1 MRPSPP
7 KPTPPGSHPKP
18 PTPPPTLSGAEP
30 QAKTAWDNSTQALAR
45 NTLVAGSQQLGLALS
60 DVQID
65 ALMAYLGLLHK
76 WSKVYNLTAVRD
88 PLEMVTLHLLDSL
101 AVIPA
106 LLRHLATPHNP
117 TAERAALAGQSTSTS
132 TSTSPSPSPS
142 PVPVPVPASASL
154 AASSASKPAQAPFIR
169 LLDVGS
175 GAGLPGVVIA
185 IACPHIQ
192 VTCIDAVSKKAAFVQ
207 QVAAS
212 LGLSHL
218 RGLHQRI
225 EQLDTPHDLVC
236 SRAFASLADFVH
248 GSAKALAPG
257 GVWLAL
263 KGKTP
268 AEELSAL
275 GPEVAVFHVEQLQV
289 PGLDAQRCLV
299 WMRPATAP

>member
-7 KPTPPGSHPKP
+7 KPTPPGQQAKASTPKP
-18 PTPPPTLSGAEP
+18 ASPGAKPTT
-30 QAKTAWDNSTQALAR
+30 KTPWDDSTQALAR
-45 NTLVAGSQQLGLALS
+45 NTLQTGSQQLGVALS
-60 DVQID
+60 EAQTD
-65 ALMAYLGLLHK
+65 ALIGYLGLLHK

-101 AVIPA
+101 AVVPA
-106 LLRHLATPHNP
+106 LLRHLDTPAN
-117 TAERAALAGQSTSTS
+117 
-132 TSTSPSPSPS
+132 
-142 PVPVPVPASASL
+142 
-154 AASSASKPAQAPFIR
+154 KPAQPMR

-175 GAGLPGVVIA
+175 GAGLPGVVLA

-192 VTCIDAVSKKAAFVQ
+192 VTCLDAVAKKAAFVQ

-212 LGLSHL
+212 LGLANL

-225 EQLDTPHDLVC
+225 EHMDTTHAVVC
-236 SRAFASLADFVH
+236 SRAFASLADFVR

-263 KGKTP
+263 KGKAPT
-268 AEELSAL
+268 EELSAL
-275 GPEVAVFHVEQLQV
+275 GPEVDVFHVEQLLV

-299 WMRPATAP
+299 WMRPALTR

>member
-7 KPTPPGSHPKP
+7 KPTPPGQQAKASTPKP
-18 PTPPPTLSGAEP
+18 ASPGAKPTT
-30 QAKTAWDNSTQALAR
+30 KTPWDDSTQALAR
-45 NTLVAGSQQLGLALS
+45 NTLQTGSQQLGVALS
-60 DVQID
+60 EAQTD
-65 ALMAYLGLLHK
+65 ALIGYLGLLHK

-101 AVIPA
+101 AVVPA
-106 LLRHLATPHNP
+106 LLRYQDT
-117 TAERAALAGQSTSTS
+117 
-132 TSTSPSPSPS
+132 
-142 PVPVPVPASASL
+142 PAST
-154 AASSASKPAQAPFIR
+154 PAQPMR

-192 VTCIDAVSKKAAFVQ
+192 VTCLDAVAKKAAFVQ

-212 LGLSHL
+212 LGLANL

-225 EQLDTPHDLVC
+225 EHMDTAHAVVC

-263 KGKTP
+263 KGKAPT
-268 AEELSAL
+268 EELSAL
-275 GPEVAVFHVEQLQV
+275 VPEVDVFHVEQLLV
-289 PGLDAQRCLV
+289 PGLDARRCLV
-299 WMRPATAP
+299 WMRPTPLR

>member
-1 MRPSPP
+1 MRSSTSKP
-7 KPTPPGSHPKP
+7 KPPGSQAKP
-18 PTPPPTLSGAEP
+18 PTPAPPTLSGAEP
-30 QAKTAWDNSTQALAR
+30 TAKAAWDNSTQALAR

-60 DVQID
+60 DAQID

-106 LLRHLATPHNP
+106 LLRHLATPHNA
-117 TAERAALAGQSTSTS
+117 TERAALAGQSTSTS
-132 TSTSPSPSPS
+132 TSTSPSPSPG
-142 PVPVPVPASASL
+142 PASASL
-154 AASSASKPAQAPFIR
+154 AAASAGKPAQAQPNR

-192 VTCIDAVSKKAAFVQ
+192 VTCIDAVAKKAAFVQ

-212 LGLSHL
+212 LRLANL

-225 EQLDTPHDLVC
+225 EHMDTAHAVVC
-236 SRAFASLADFVH
+236 SRAFASLADFVR

-263 KGKTP
+263 KGKAPT
-268 AEELSAL
+268 EELSAL
-275 GPEVAVFHVEQLQV
+275 GPEVDVFHVEQLLV
-289 PGLDAQRCLV
+289 PGLDARRCLV
-299 WMRPATAP
+299 WMRPTPLR

>member
-7 KPTPPGSHPKP
+7 KPTPPGQQAKASTPKP
-18 PTPPPTLSGAEP
+18 ASPGAKPTT
-30 QAKTAWDNSTQALAR
+30 KTPWDDSTQALAR
-45 NTLVAGSQQLGLALS
+45 NTLQTGSQQLGVALS
-60 DVQID
+60 EAQTD
-65 ALMAYLGLLHK
+65 ALIGYLGLLHK

-101 AVIPA
+101 AVVPA
-106 LLRHLATPHNP
+106 LLRHLDTPAN
-117 TAERAALAGQSTSTS
+117 T
-132 TSTSPSPSPS
+132 
-142 PVPVPVPASASL
+142 
-154 AASSASKPAQAPFIR
+154 PAQPLR

-175 GAGLPGVVIA
+175 GAGLPGVVLA

-192 VTCIDAVSKKAAFVQ
+192 VTCLDAVAKKAAFVQ

-212 LGLSHL
+212 LGLANL

-225 EQLDTPHDLVC
+225 EHMDTTHAVVC
-236 SRAFASLADFVH
+236 SRAFASLADFVR

-263 KGKTP
+263 KGKAPT
-268 AEELSAL
+268 EELSAL
-275 GPEVAVFHVEQLQV
+275 GPEVDVFHVEQLLV

-299 WMRPATAP
+299 WMRPALTR

>member
-1 MRPSPP
+1 MRSSTSKP
-7 KPTPPGSHPKP
+7 KPPGSQAKP
-18 PTPPPTLSGAEP
+18 PTPAPPTLSGAEP
-30 QAKTAWDNSTQALAR
+30 TAKAAWDNSTQALAR
-45 NTLVAGSQQLGLALS
+45 NTLVAGSQHLGVALS
-60 DVQID
+60 DAQTD
-65 ALMAYLGLLHK
+65 ALMGYLGLLHK

-106 LLRHLATPHNP
+106 LLRHLATPHNA
-117 TAERAALAGQSTSTS
+117 TERAALAGQSTSTS
-132 TSTSPSPSPS
+132 PSPG
-142 PVPVPVPASASL
+142 PASASL
-154 AASSASKPAQAPFIR
+154 AAASAGKPAQAQPNR

-212 LGLSHL
+212 LGLAHL

-225 EQLDTPHDLVC
+225 EQLDAPHDLVC
-236 SRAFASLADFVH
+236 SRAFAALADFVQ
-248 GSAKALAPG
+248 GSAKALAAG

-268 AEELSAL
+268 TEELSAL
-275 GPEVAVFHVEQLQV
+275 GREVDVFHVEQLKV

-299 WMRPATAP
+299 WMRPSAAP

>member
-1 MRPSPP
+1 MRANPP
-7 KPTPPGSHPKP
+7 KPKPPGSQAKH
-18 PTPPPTLSGAEP
+18 PTPAPPTLSGAEP
-30 QAKTAWDNSTQALAR
+30 PAKTPWDSNTQAVAR
-45 NTLVAGSQQLGLALS
+45 NTLQAGSQQLGVALS
-60 DVQID
+60 EAQTD
-65 ALMAYLGLLHK
+65 ALMGYLGLLHK

-101 AVIPA
+101 AVVPA
-106 LLRHLATPHNP
+106 LLRYLDI
-117 TAERAALAGQSTSTS
+117 
-132 TSTSPSPSPS
+132 
-142 PVPVPVPASASL
+142 PAST
-154 AASSASKPAQAPFIR
+154 PAQPMR

-192 VTCIDAVSKKAAFVQ
+192 VTCLDAVAKKAAFVQ

-212 LGLSHL
+212 LGLANL

-225 EQLDTPHDLVC
+225 EHMDTTHAVVC
-236 SRAFASLADFVH
+236 SRAFASLADFVR

-263 KGKTP
+263 KGKAPT
-268 AEELSAL
+268 EELSAL
-275 GPEVAVFHVEQLQV
+275 GPEVDVFHVEQLLV

-299 WMRPATAP
+299 WMRPNPPR

>member
-1 MRPSPP
+1 M
-7 KPTPPGSHPKP
+7 
-18 PTPPPTLSGAEP
+18 
-30 QAKTAWDNSTQALAR
+30 
-45 NTLVAGSQQLGLALS
+45 VAGGQQLGLALT
-60 DVQID
+60 DPQID
-65 ALMAYLGLLHK
+65 ALMGYVGLLHK

-101 AVIPA
+101 AVVPA
-106 LLRHLATPHNP
+106 LLRHLATPHNA
-117 TAERAALAGQSTSTS
+117 TERAALAGPSTSTS

-142 PVPVPVPASASL
+142 PVPVPASAS
-154 AASSASKPAQAPFIR
+154 AAEGQSIR

-192 VTCIDAVSKKAAFVQ
+192 VTCIDAVAKKVAFVQ

-212 LGLSHL
+212 LGLAHL

-236 SRAFASLADFVH
+236 SRAFASLADFVQ
-248 GSAKALAPG
+248 GSAIALAPG

-268 AEELSAL
+268 TEEMSAL
-275 GPEVAVFHVEQLQV
+275 GPDVDVFHVEQLQV

-299 WMRPATAP
+299 WMRRATAP

>member
-1 MRPSPP
+1 MRSSTSKP
-7 KPTPPGSHPKP
+7 KPPGSQAKP
-18 PTPPPTLSGAEP
+18 PTPAPPTLSGAEP
-30 QAKTAWDNSTQALAR
+30 TAKAAWDNSTQALAR
-45 NTLVAGSQQLGLALS
+45 NTLVAGSQQLSLALS
-60 DVQID
+60 DAQID

-106 LLRHLATPHNP
+106 LLRHLATPHNA
-117 TAERAALAGQSTSTS
+117 TERAALAGQSTSTS
-132 TSTSPSPSPS
+132 PSPG
-142 PVPVPVPASASL
+142 PASASL
-154 AASSASKPAQAPFIR
+154 AAASAGKPAQAQPNR

-212 LGLSHL
+212 LGLAHL

-225 EQLDTPHDLVC
+225 EQLDAPHDLVC
-236 SRAFASLADFVH
+236 SRAFASLADFVQ
-248 GSAKALAPG
+248 GSAKALAAG

-268 AEELSAL
+268 TEELSAL
-275 GPEVAVFHVEQLQV
+275 GGEVDVFHVEQLKV

-299 WMRPATAP
+299 WMRPSAAP

>member
-7 KPTPPGSHPKP
+7 KPTPPGQQAKASTPKP
-18 PTPPPTLSGAEP
+18 ASPGAKPTT
-30 QAKTAWDNSTQALAR
+30 KTPWDDSTQALAR
-45 NTLVAGSQQLGLALS
+45 NTLQTGSQQLGVALS
-60 DVQID
+60 EAQTD
-65 ALMAYLGLLHK
+65 ALIGYLGLLHK

-101 AVIPA
+101 AVVPA
-106 LLRHLATPHNP
+106 LLRHLDTPAN
-117 TAERAALAGQSTSTS
+117 
-132 TSTSPSPSPS
+132 
-142 PVPVPVPASASL
+142 
-154 AASSASKPAQAPFIR
+154 KPAQPMR

-175 GAGLPGVVIA
+175 GAGLPGVVLA

-192 VTCIDAVSKKAAFVQ
+192 VTCLDAVAKKAAFVQ

-212 LGLSHL
+212 LGLAHL

-225 EQLDTPHDLVC
+225 EQIDTSHDLVC

-268 AEELSAL
+268 TEELSVL
-275 GPEVAVFHVEQLQV
+275 GPEVDVFHVEQLQV

-299 WMRPATAP
+299 WMRPTPPR

>member
-1 MRPSPP
+1 
-7 KPTPPGSHPKP
+7 
-18 PTPPPTLSGAEP
+18 
-30 QAKTAWDNSTQALAR
+30 
-45 NTLVAGSQQLGLALS
+45 LVAGGQQLGLALT
-60 DVQID
+60 DTQID
-65 ALMAYLGLLHK
+65 ALMGYLGLLHK

-101 AVIPA
+101 AVVPA
-106 LLRHLATPHNP
+106 LLRHLGTSHNP
-117 TAERAALAGQSTSTS
+117 IVERAALAGGSTSTS
-132 TSTSPSPSPS
+132 TSTSPSPSPAPAPPPS
-142 PVPVPVPASASL
+142 PGPGPGEPTSASP
-154 AASSASKPAQAPFIR
+154 AATSATTPARAFR

-212 LGLSHL
+212 LGLPHL

-263 KGKTP
+263 KGKAPT
-268 AEELSAL
+268 EEMSAL
-275 GPEVAVFHVEQLQV
+275 GTEVAVFHVEQLQV
-289 PGLDAQRCLV
+289 PGLDAQRCLI
-299 WMRPATAP
+299 WMHPALSR

>member
-1 MRPSPP
+1 LRHSPPQPMAPGSRP
-7 KPTPPGSHPKP
+7 KPTSPP
-18 PTPPPTLSGAEP
+18 PTPVGSEP
-30 QAKTAWDNSTQALAR
+30 QAKAAWDPGTQAVAR
-45 NTLVAGSQQLGLALS
+45 NTLAKGSQQLGLDLS
-60 DVQID
+60 DAQID

-101 AVIPA
+101 AVVPA
-106 LLRHLATPHNP
+106 LLRHLATPHLP
-117 TAERAALAGQSTSTS
+117 TTERHAPTGPGDSDNTSPSLTTTS
-132 TSTSPSPSPS
+132 GSGSAPTSPSPATPS
-142 PVPVPVPASASL
+142 EVTPAPSL
-154 AASSASKPAQAPFIR
+154 R

-192 VTCIDAVSKKAAFVQ
+192 VTCIDAVAKKAAFVQ

-212 LGLSHL
+212 LGLAHL

-225 EQLDTPHDLVC
+225 EQLDTPHDVVC

-248 GSAKALAPG
+248 GSANALAPG
-257 GVWLAL
+257 GTWLAL

-268 AEELSAL
+268 TEELSAL

-299 WMRPATAP
+299 WMRPSITP

>member
-7 KPTPPGSHPKP
+7 KPTPPGQQAKASTPKP
-18 PTPPPTLSGAEP
+18 ASPGAKPTT
-30 QAKTAWDNSTQALAR
+30 KTPWDDSTQALAR
-45 NTLVAGSQQLGLALS
+45 NTLQTGSQQLGVALS
-60 DVQID
+60 EAQTD
-65 ALMAYLGLLHK
+65 ALIGYLGLLHK

-101 AVIPA
+101 AVVPA
-106 LLRHLATPHNP
+106 LLRHLDTPAN
-117 TAERAALAGQSTSTS
+117 T
-132 TSTSPSPSPS
+132 
-142 PVPVPVPASASL
+142 
-154 AASSASKPAQAPFIR
+154 PAQPLR

-175 GAGLPGVVIA
+175 GAGLPGVVLA

-192 VTCIDAVSKKAAFVQ
+192 VTCLDAVAKKAAFVQ

-212 LGLSHL
+212 LGLANL

-225 EQLDTPHDLVC
+225 EHMDTAHAVVC
-236 SRAFASLADFVH
+236 SRAFASLADFVR

-263 KGKTP
+263 KGKAPT
-268 AEELSAL
+268 EELSAL
-275 GPEVAVFHVEQLQV
+275 GPEVDVFHVEQLLV

-299 WMRPATAP
+299 WMRPALTR

>member
-1 MRPSPP
+1 MRASPP
-7 KPTPPGSHPKP
+7 KPTPPGQQAKASTPKP
-18 PTPPPTLSGAEP
+18 ASPGAKPTT
-30 QAKTAWDNSTQALAR
+30 KTPWDDSTRAVAR
-45 NTLVAGSQQLGLALS
+45 NTLQAGSQQLGVALS
-60 DVQID
+60 EAQTD
-65 ALMAYLGLLHK
+65 ALMGYLGLLHK

-101 AVIPA
+101 AVVPA
-106 LLRHLATPHNP
+106 LLRHLDTPAN
-117 TAERAALAGQSTSTS
+117 T
-132 TSTSPSPSPS
+132 
-142 PVPVPVPASASL
+142 
-154 AASSASKPAQAPFIR
+154 PAQPMR

-192 VTCIDAVSKKAAFVQ
+192 VTCLDAVAKKAAFVQ

-212 LGLSHL
+212 LGLANL
-218 RGLHQRI
+218 LGLHQRI
-225 EQLDTPHDLVC
+225 EHIDTPHAVVC

-248 GSAKALAPG
+248 GSAKALSPG

-268 AEELSAL
+268 TEELSAL
-275 GPEVAVFHVEQLQV
+275 GHEVNVFHVEQLLV

-299 WMRPATAP
+299 WMRPALTC

>member
-7 KPTPPGSHPKP
+7 KPTPPGQQAKASIPKP
-18 PTPPPTLSGAEP
+18 ASPGAKPTT
-30 QAKTAWDNSTQALAR
+30 KTPWDDSTQALAR
-45 NTLVAGSQQLGLALS
+45 NTLQTGSQQLGVALS
-60 DVQID
+60 EAQTD
-65 ALMAYLGLLHK
+65 ALIGYLGLLHK

-101 AVIPA
+101 AVVPA
-106 LLRHLATPHNP
+106 LLRHQDT
-117 TAERAALAGQSTSTS
+117 
-132 TSTSPSPSPS
+132 
-142 PVPVPVPASASL
+142 PAST
-154 AASSASKPAQAPFIR
+154 PAQPMR

-192 VTCIDAVSKKAAFVQ
+192 VTCLDAVAKKAAFVQ

-212 LGLSHL
+212 LGLTKL

-225 EQLDTPHDLVC
+225 EHMDTAHAVVC

-263 KGKTP
+263 KGKAPT
-268 AEELSAL
+268 EELSAL
-275 GPEVAVFHVEQLQV
+275 GPEVDVFHVEQLLV

-299 WMRPATAP
+299 WMRPTPPR

>member
-7 KPTPPGSHPKP
+7 KPTPPGQQAKASTPKP
-18 PTPPPTLSGAEP
+18 ASPGAKPTT
-30 QAKTAWDNSTQALAR
+30 KTPWDDSTQALAR
-45 NTLVAGSQQLGLALS
+45 NTLQAGSQQLGVALS
-60 DVQID
+60 EAQTD
-65 ALMAYLGLLHK
+65 ALIGYLGLLHK

-101 AVIPA
+101 AVVPA
-106 LLRHLATPHNP
+106 LLRHLDTPAN
-117 TAERAALAGQSTSTS
+117 T
-132 TSTSPSPSPS
+132 
-142 PVPVPVPASASL
+142 
-154 AASSASKPAQAPFIR
+154 PAQPMR

-192 VTCIDAVSKKAAFVQ
+192 VTCLDAVAKKAAFVQ

-212 LGLSHL
+212 LGLANL

-225 EQLDTPHDLVC
+225 EHIDTPHAVVC

-263 KGKTP
+263 KGKAPT
-268 AEELSAL
+268 EELSVL
-275 GPEVAVFHVEQLQV
+275 GPEVDVFHVEQLLV

-299 WMRPATAP
+299 WMRPALTR

>member
-1 MRPSPP
+1 MRSSTP
-7 KPTPPGSHPKP
+7 KPKPPGSQAKP
-18 PTPPPTLSGAEP
+18 PTPAPPTLSGTEP
-30 QAKTAWDNSTQALAR
+30 PAKTAWGSSTQTLAR
-45 NTLVAGSQQLGLALS
+45 NTLVAGGQQLGLSLS
-60 DVQID
+60 DAQIE

-106 LLRHLATPHNP
+106 LLRHLATPHNA
-117 TAERAALAGQSTSTS
+117 TERAALAGQSTSTS
-132 TSTSPSPSPS
+132 PSPG
-142 PVPVPVPASASL
+142 PASASL
-154 AASSASKPAQAPFIR
+154 AAASAGKPAQAQPIR

-212 LGLSHL
+212 LGLAHL
-218 RGLHQRI
+218 RGLHPRI
-225 EQLDTPHDLVC
+225 EQLDAPHDLVC
-236 SRAFASLADFVH
+236 SRAFASLADFVQ
-248 GSAKALAPG
+248 GSANALAPG
-257 GVWLAL
+257 GAWLAL

-268 AEELSAL
+268 TEELSAL
-275 GPEVAVFHVEQLQV
+275 GPKVAVFHVEQLQV

-299 WMRPATAP
+299 WMRPSAAP

>member
-1 MRPSPP
+1 MRANPP
-7 KPTPPGSHPKP
+7 KPKPPGSQAKH
-18 PTPPPTLSGAEP
+18 PTPAPPTLSGAEP
-30 QAKTAWDNSTQALAR
+30 PAKAAWDNSTQTLAR

-60 DVQID
+60 DAQI
-65 ALMAYLGLLHK
+65 ALLMAYLGLLHK

-101 AVIPA
+101 AVVPA
-106 LLRHLATPHNP
+106 LLRHLATPHNA
-117 TAERAALAGQSTSTS
+117 TKRAALAGQGTSTSTS
-132 TSTSPSPSPS
+132 TSTSPSPG
-142 PVPVPVPASASL
+142 PASASL
-154 AASSASKPAQAPFIR
+154 AAASAGKPAQAQPNR

-192 VTCIDAVSKKAAFVQ
+192 VTCLDAVAKKAAFVQ

-212 LGLSHL
+212 LGLANL

-225 EQLDTPHDLVC
+225 EHIDTPHAVVC
-236 SRAFASLADFVH
+236 SRAFASLADFVR
-248 GSAKALAPG
+248 GSANALAPG

-263 KGKTP
+263 KGKAPT
-268 AEELSAL
+268 EELSAL
-275 GPEVAVFHVEQLQV
+275 GPEVDVFHVEQLLV

-299 WMRPATAP
+299 WMRPALTC

>member
-7 KPTPPGSHPKP
+7 KPTPPGQQAKASTPKP
-18 PTPPPTLSGAEP
+18 ASPGAKPTT
-30 QAKTAWDNSTQALAR
+30 KTPWDDSTQALAR
-45 NTLVAGSQQLGLALS
+45 NTLQTGSQQLGVALS
-60 DVQID
+60 EAQTD
-65 ALMAYLGLLHK
+65 ALIGYLGLLHK

-101 AVIPA
+101 AVVPA
-106 LLRHLATPHNP
+106 LLRHLDTPAN
-117 TAERAALAGQSTSTS
+117 
-132 TSTSPSPSPS
+132 
-142 PVPVPVPASASL
+142 
-154 AASSASKPAQAPFIR
+154 KPAQPMR

-185 IACPHIQ
+185 IACPHIE
-192 VTCIDAVSKKAAFVQ
+192 VTCLDAVAKKAAFVQ

-212 LGLSHL
+212 LGLANL

-225 EQLDTPHDLVC
+225 EHMDTTHAVVC
-236 SRAFASLADFVH
+236 SRAFASLADFVR

-263 KGKTP
+263 KGKAPT
-268 AEELSAL
+268 EELSAL
-275 GPEVAVFHVEQLQV
+275 GPEVDVFHVEQLLV

-299 WMRPATAP
+299 WMRPALTR

>member
-1 MRPSPP
+1 M
-7 KPTPPGSHPKP
+7 PPGSHPKP
-18 PTPPPTLSGAEP
+18 STPPPTLAGAEP
-30 QAKTAWDNSTQALAR
+30 QAKAVWDPSTQALAR
-45 NTLVAGSQQLGLALS
+45 NTLAAGSRQLGVTLS
-60 DVQID
+60 DAQID

-101 AVIPA
+101 AVVPA
-106 LLRHLATPHNP
+106 LLRHLATSHMPA
-117 TAERAALAGQSTSTS
+117 TERRALAGPSTSTS

-142 PVPVPVPASASL
+142 PSPGSGSAPASASP
-154 AASSASKPAQAPFIR
+154 ATTSEVKPAQTLR

-192 VTCIDAVSKKAAFVQ
+192 VTCIDAVAKKAAFVQ

-212 LGLSHL
+212 LGLAHL

-225 EQLDTPHDLVC
+225 EQLDTPHDVVC
-236 SRAFASLADFVH
+236 SRAFASLADFVQ
-248 GSAKALAPG
+248 GSIKALAPG
-257 GVWLAL
+257 GAWLAL

-268 AEELSAL
+268 TEELSAL
-275 GPEVAVFHVEQLQV
+275 GAEVAVFHVEQLQV

-299 WMRPATAP
+299 WMRPTATP

>member
-7 KPTPPGSHPKP
+7 KPKPPGQQAKASTPKP
-18 PTPPPTLSGAEP
+18 ASPGSRPTTKPP
-30 QAKTAWDNSTQALAR
+30 WDNSAQAVAR
-45 NTLVAGSQQLGLALS
+45 NTLLSGSQQLGLALT
-60 DVQID
+60 DAQVD

-101 AVIPA
+101 AVSPA
-106 LLRHLATPHNP
+106 LLRHLDT
-117 TAERAALAGQSTSTS
+117 
-132 TSTSPSPSPS
+132 
-142 PVPVPVPASASL
+142 PAST
-154 AASSASKPAQAPFIR
+154 PAQPLR

-175 GAGLPGVVIA
+175 GAGLPGVVLA

-192 VTCIDAVSKKAAFVQ
+192 VTCLDAVAKKAAFVQ

-212 LGLSHL
+212 LGLANL

-225 EQLDTPHDLVC
+225 EHMDTAHAVVC
-236 SRAFASLADFVH
+236 SRAFASLADFVQ
-248 GSAKALAPG
+248 GSANALAPG

-268 AEELSAL
+268 TEEMSAL
-275 GPEVAVFHVEQLQV
+275 GPDVAVFHVEQLQV

-299 WMRPATAP
+299 WMRPAATP

>member
-1 MRPSPP
+1 L
-7 KPTPPGSHPKP
+7 T
-18 PTPPPTLSGAEP
+18 
-30 QAKTAWDNSTQALAR
+30 R
-45 NTLVAGSQQLGLALS
+45 NTLVAGCQQLGLALS

-106 LLRHLATPHNP
+106 LLRHLATSHNP
-117 TAERAALAGQSTSTS
+117 TDQHAALAGQSTSTS
-132 TSTSPSPSPS
+132 PA
-142 PVPVPVPASASL
+142 PVPVPVPVPMPASASL
-154 AASSASKPAQAPFIR
+154 AASSASKPAQAPSIR

-212 LGLSHL
+212 LGLPHL

-225 EQLDTPHDLVC
+225 EQLDAPHDLVC
-236 SRAFASLADFVH
+236 SRAFASLADFVQ

-268 AEELSAL
+268 TAELSDL

-299 WMRPATAP
+299 WMRPTATP

>member
-1 MRPSPP
+1 
-7 KPTPPGSHPKP
+7 
-18 PTPPPTLSGAEP
+18 
-30 QAKTAWDNSTQALAR
+30 LAR

-60 DVQID
+60 DAQID

-101 AVIPA
+101 AVIPS
-106 LLRHLATPHNP
+106 LLRHLATPHNA
-117 TAERAALAGQSTSTS
+117 TKRAALAGHSTSTS
-132 TSTSPSPSPS
+132 TSTSPA
-142 PVPVPVPASASL
+142 PASASL
-154 AASSASKPAQAPFIR
+154 AATSAGKPAQAQPIR

-212 LGLSHL
+212 LGLAHL
-218 RGLHQRI
+218 RGLHRRI
-225 EQLDTPHDLVC
+225 EQLDAPHDLVC
-236 SRAFASLADFVH
+236 SRAFASLADFVQ
-248 GSAKALAPG
+248 GSANARAPG

-268 AEELSAL
+268 TEEMSAL
-275 GPEVAVFHVEQLQV
+275 GPDVDVFHVEQLQV

-299 WMRPATAP
+299 WMRPAAIP

>member
-7 KPTPPGSHPKP
+7 KPTPPGQQAKASTPKP
-18 PTPPPTLSGAEP
+18 ASPGAKPTT
-30 QAKTAWDNSTQALAR
+30 KTPWDDSTQALAR
-45 NTLVAGSQQLGLALS
+45 NTLQTGSQQLGVALS
-60 DVQID
+60 EAQTD
-65 ALMAYLGLLHK
+65 ALIGYLGLLHK

-101 AVIPA
+101 AVVPA
-106 LLRHLATPHNP
+106 LLRHLDTPAN
-117 TAERAALAGQSTSTS
+117 
-132 TSTSPSPSPS
+132 
-142 PVPVPVPASASL
+142 
-154 AASSASKPAQAPFIR
+154 KPAQPMR

-192 VTCIDAVSKKAAFVQ
+192 VTCLDAVAKKAAFVQ

-212 LGLSHL
+212 LGLANL

-225 EQLDTPHDLVC
+225 EHMDTTHAVVC
-236 SRAFASLADFVH
+236 SRAFASLADFVR

-263 KGKTP
+263 KGKAPT
-268 AEELSAL
+268 EELSAL
-275 GPEVAVFHVEQLQV
+275 GPEVDVFHVEQLLV

-299 WMRPATAP
+299 WMRTALTR

>member
-7 KPTPPGSHPKP
+7 KPTPPGQQAKASIPKP
-18 PTPPPTLSGAEP
+18 ASPGAKPTT
-30 QAKTAWDNSTQALAR
+30 KTPWDDSTQALAR
-45 NTLVAGSQQLGLALS
+45 NTLQTGSQQLGVALS
-60 DVQID
+60 EAQTD
-65 ALMAYLGLLHK
+65 ALIGYLGLLHK

-101 AVIPA
+101 AVVPA
-106 LLRHLATPHNP
+106 LLRHLDT
-117 TAERAALAGQSTSTS
+117 
-132 TSTSPSPSPS
+132 
-142 PVPVPVPASASL
+142 PAST
-154 AASSASKPAQAPFIR
+154 PAQPMR

-192 VTCIDAVSKKAAFVQ
+192 VTCLDAVAKKAAFVQ

-212 LGLSHL
+212 LGLANL

-225 EQLDTPHDLVC
+225 EHMDTAHAVVC
-236 SRAFASLADFVH
+236 SRAFASLADFVR

-263 KGKTP
+263 KGKAP

-275 GPEVAVFHVEQLQV
+275 GPEVDVFHVEQLLV

-299 WMRPATAP
+299 WMRPALTR